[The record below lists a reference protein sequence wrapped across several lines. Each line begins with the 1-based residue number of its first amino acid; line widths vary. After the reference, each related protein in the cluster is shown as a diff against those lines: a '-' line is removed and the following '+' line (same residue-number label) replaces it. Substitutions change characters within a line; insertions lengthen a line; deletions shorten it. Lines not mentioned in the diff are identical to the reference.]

1 MVFQWPQMLW
11 LLVAVPLLAA
21 AYAWQQRRRARWALR
36 YPSLA
41 TVRQAARAQHW
52 RRHLPAG
59 LLLIALAALLLA
71 AARPLALAPGV
82 SRQATVLLVMDVSLS
97 MHASDIPPSRLAAA
111 QDAARSFVQALP
123 RHVLVG
129 VVSFA
134 ETAQLVQRP
143 THRREDV
150 LAAIARFQLQ
160 RGTAVGSG
168 IVAALAT
175 LFPQAGIDL
184 GELLY
189 GTADG
194 LGNPAPGQVQA
205 PTRPTPS
212 ARPAFTPVPPGSTT
226 SAALLLLTD
235 GRSTGG
241 VDALQAAKM
250 AAERGVRI
258 YTVGLGTRNGGAA
271 GTPGWSELLEL
282 DEPTLKT
289 IAHMT
294 LGRYFQAD
302 STEALHQVYTQLG
315 TRLQLQDQE
324 IELAAPLALVAL
336 ALLLTAATLAWCWR
350 GPLA

>member
-11 LLVAVPLLAA
+11 LLVALPLLVA
-21 AYAWQQRRRARWALR
+21 AYAWLQRRRARWALR

-41 TVRQAARAQHW
+41 TVRQAARARRW
-52 RRHLPAG
+52 RRHLPPG
-59 LLLIALAALLLA
+59 LLLLALAALLLA

-82 SRQATVLLVMDVSLS
+82 SQQATVLLVMDVSLS
-97 MHASDIPPSRLAAA
+97 MHATDIQPSRLAAA
-111 QDAARSFVQALP
+111 QNAARAFVQALP
-123 RHVLVG
+123 RHVQVG

-143 THRREDV
+143 TPRREDV

-189 GTADG
+189 GTAQG
-194 LGNPAPGQVQA
+194 LGNPPPGQSQVPAA
-205 PTRPTPS
+205 P

-235 GRSTGG
+235 GRSTTG
-241 VDALQAAKM
+241 VDALQAARM
-250 AAERGVRI
+250 AAERGVRV
-258 YTVGLGTRNGGAA
+258 YTVGLGTHNGGGARA
-271 GTPGWSELLEL
+271 QGWSEVLQL
-282 DEPTLKT
+282 DEPTLQA
-289 IAHMT
+289 IASMT
-294 LGRYFQAD
+294 QGRYFHAD
-302 STEALHQVYTQLG
+302 STEALHQVYEQLG

-324 IELAAPLALVAL
+324 IELAAPLALTAL
-336 ALLLTAATLAWCWR
+336 ALLLTASTLAWCWR